1 MKLPAGI
8 LVLIAIGV
16 VIYGLNRWL
25 PRYIS
30 ARATGK
36 GPGCLV
42 MLGNTTRDEE
52 NLTYIIG
59 SIKNNCD
66 YRFDQVTVLFKLDRV
81 PGPTENLPEA
91 VAYAYVSGVKPG
103 ETREFKTA
111 LPVSKN
117 STYRFDGI
125 NAY

>member
-1 MKLPAGI
+1 MKASA
-8 LVLIAIGV
+8 VLAVIAVGV
-16 VIYGLNRWL
+16 VIYGLSRWL
-25 PRYIS
+25 PRYIA

-36 GPGCLV
+36 GPACLV
-42 MLGNTTRDEE
+42 MLGNTTREEE

-66 YRFDQVTVLFKLDRV
+66 YRIDQVTVLFKLDRM
-81 PGPTENLPEA
+81 PGPTESLPEA
-91 VAYAYVSGVKPG
+91 VAYAYVSDVKPG
-103 ETREFKTA
+103 ETREFRTA

-117 STYRFDGI
+117 STYHFDGI